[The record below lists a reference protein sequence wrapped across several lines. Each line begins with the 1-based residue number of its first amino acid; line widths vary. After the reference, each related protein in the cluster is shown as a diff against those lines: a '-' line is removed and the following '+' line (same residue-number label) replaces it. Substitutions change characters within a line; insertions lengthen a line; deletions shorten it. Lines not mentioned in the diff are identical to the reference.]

1 LGPRSNTLGWHF
13 IHCESSFIS
22 SDAFGLGAV
31 GAAGAVGAVA
41 SSAVL
46 ANIKHGALAAGM
58 VGASLLAGSKWTSDC
73 ETTRA
78 LLIATTAGT
87 GVGVIAD

>member
-1 LGPRSNTLGWHF
+1 M
-13 IHCESSFIS
+13 S
-22 SDAFGLGAV
+22 SDAFGLGA
-31 GAAGAVGAVA
+31 AGALA

-58 VGASLLAGSKWTSDC
+58 VGAALLAGSKWTSDR